1 MRALSAEDA
10 TRNQIFAVRGELSP
24 GRLGL
29 SRVRQSTRT
38 HVVPVAHVAL
48 ALLSYSAAVAITSE
62 GHGGAWIGHVLRQT
76 IAIVILF
83 RVAGVFWMRLH
94 HRSLWYANSLDG
106 IAILKAVLGGSAG
119 IFITIFLS
127 SARRFI
133 PAALFVLDA
142 ALLILCWSA
151 LHFGSRAV
159 RARASAARKA
169 GKPVVIVGAGD
180 AAVSV
185 LKELTMDSGSLCR
198 AVALVDDD
206 RSKWR
211 RSICGVRVEAGIKD
225 IARVAAAKKAA
236 EILVCIPS
244 ASPAQM
250 REILKAC
257 RQSDL
262 PVRTLPSMSELVNGR
277 ASRQDFRRPRV
288 EEILQRDGIEVDA
301 RETRSVVGGKRV
313 LVTGAGGSIGSELC
327 RQIAAADPQKLLL
340 LDYCENSLFYAH
352 LEACERLGADRAIPL
367 LIDLSQA
374 ESVRE
379 MMLRERPEVVF
390 HAAAHKHVGL
400 LEAHAHEAIRNNVLA
415 TRNVAQAALECGTQ
429 RLVNISTDKAVSP
442 RNYMG
447 VSKKLTEL
455 CIQEL
460 ARQTGARFSNVR
472 FGNVAGST
480 GSVLRLFWDQ
490 IQKGGPI
497 RVTDPRATRY
507 FMTIPE
513 AVHLILR
520 AAALSAGGET
530 FVFDMG
536 EPVNIYELAR
546 TMILFAGLKPGE
558 DVRIEF
564 SGLRPGEKITEELWE
579 KWEHAAPTEC
589 PRIFAI
595 REKNSASRGILEK
608 IRAMEELLAQANN
621 SAVLEFVQE
630 IVPEFRPASLRPH
643 PIHLSQINRRAVDPL
658 GAA

>member
-1 MRALSAEDA
+1 MRALSAEEA
-10 TRNQIFAVRGELSP
+10 TRNQMFAV
-24 GRLGL
+24 GRQLNSGHL
-29 SRVRQSTRT
+29 LLTRLQQAANAL
-38 HVVPVAHVAL
+38 VLPLAHVAL
-48 ALLSYSAAVAITSE
+48 ALLSYGAAVAIASE
-62 GHGGAWIGHVLRQT
+62 GNGSAWIDHVLRQT
-76 IAIVILF
+76 IAIVVLF

-94 HRSLWYANSLDG
+94 HRSLRYANSLDG
-106 IAILKAVLGGSAG
+106 IAILKAVLAGSAG
-119 IFITIFLS
+119 ISISVFLL
-127 SARRFI
+127 SAGPLI
-133 PAALFVLDA
+133 PAAVFVLDA
-142 ALLILCWSA
+142 ALLILCWFG
-151 LHFGSRAV
+151 LHFGGRAF
-159 RARASAARKA
+159 RARAAAARKA

-185 LKELTMDSGSLCR
+185 LKELSMDSGSLCR

-211 RSICGVRVEAGIKD
+211 RSICGVRVEAATKD
-225 IARVAAAKKAA
+225 VARVAAAKKAE

-244 ASPAQM
+244 ASPAQV

-257 RQSDL
+257 RKSDL
-262 PVRTLPSMSELVNGR
+262 PVRTLPSMSELVNGKV
-277 ASRQDFRRPRV
+277 SRQDFRRPRV

-301 RETRSVVGGKRV
+301 RETRSVVGGKVV

-340 LDYCENSLFYAH
+340 LDYSENSLFYAH
-352 LEACERLGADRAIPL
+352 LEARERLGADRATPL

-374 ESVRE
+374 EAVRE

-429 RLVNISTDKAVSP
+429 RLINISTDKAVSP

-455 CIQEL
+455 CIQEM

-490 IQKGGPI
+490 IQKGGPV
-497 RVTDPRATRY
+497 RVTDPHATRY

-520 AAALSAGGET
+520 AAALSTGGET

-546 TMILFAGLKPGE
+546 TMILFAGLRPGE

-579 KWEHAAPTEC
+579 QWEHAAPTDC

-595 REKNSASRGILEK
+595 REKNSASRGILQK
-608 IRAMEELLAQANN
+608 IRTMEELLAQADRR
-621 SAVLEFVQE
+621 ALLEFVQE
-630 IVPEFRPASLRPH
+630 IVPEFRPASPRPDSLFL
-643 PIHLSQINRRAVDPL
+643 PNISGRAADPL
-658 GAA
+658 EAA

>member
-1 MRALSAEDA
+1 MRALSVEEA
-10 TRNQIFAVRGELSP
+10 TRNQVLAIHREPSP
-24 GRLGL
+24 GWLNFSRLGQQARAL
-29 SRVRQSTRT
+29 VI
-38 HVVPVAHVAL
+38 PAAHLAL
-48 ALLSYSAAVAITSE
+48 ALLSYGAAVEIASE
-62 GHGGAWIGHVLRQT
+62 GYGDVWIGHVLWQT
-76 IAIVILF
+76 IAIVVLF
-83 RVAGVFWMRLH
+83 RVAGVFWMRLDR
-94 HRSLWYANSLDG
+94 RSLRYANSLDA
-106 IAILKAVLGGSAG
+106 IAILKAVLGGSAA
-119 IFITIFLS
+119 IFLS
-127 SARRFI
+127 VFFLFPRPFMPVAV
-133 PAALFVLDA
+133 FVLDA
-142 ALLILCWSA
+142 ALLILFWSG

-159 RARASAARKA
+159 RARAAAARKA

-185 LKELTMDSGSLCR
+185 LKELSMDSGSLCR

-206 RSKWR
+206 RRKWR

-225 IARVAAAKKAA
+225 VARVAAAKKAA

-244 ASPAQM
+244 ASPTQM
-250 REILKAC
+250 REILTAC
-257 RQSDL
+257 RESNL

-277 ASRQDFRRPRV
+277 VSRQDFRRPRV

-301 RETRSVVGGKRV
+301 HQTRSVVGGRTV

-327 RQIAAADPQKLLL
+327 RQIAAADPRKLLL
-340 LDYCENSLFYAH
+340 LDHSENSLFYAH
-352 LEACERLGADRAIPL
+352 LEALERLGADRATPL
-367 LIDLSQA
+367 LIDLSHAQ
-374 ESVRE
+374 SVRE

-415 TRNVAQAALECGTQ
+415 TRNLAQAALECGTQ

-490 IQKGGPI
+490 IQKGGPV
-497 RVTDPRATRY
+497 RVTDPHATRY

-520 AAALSAGGET
+520 AAALSTGGET
-530 FVFDMG
+530 FIFDMG

-546 TMILFAGLKPGE
+546 TMILFAGLKPGQ

-564 SGLRPGEKITEELWE
+564 SGLRPGEKITEELRE
-579 KWEHAAPTEC
+579 EWEHATPTEC
-589 PRIFAI
+589 PRISVI

-608 IRAMEELLAQANN
+608 IRAMEELLAQANH
-621 SAVLEFVQE
+621 SALLEFVQE
-630 IVPEFRPASLRPH
+630 IVPEFRPVSLRPRYNYL
-643 PIHLSQINRRAVDPL
+643 PNIQRASGPMEAV
-658 GAA
+658 